1 MRAGLLLAFLA
12 CGAFMPPPAAA
23 SDDAE
28 ALIVQEIEETLLR
41 LNDLGVLGEVPRGGI
56 EVGQSGR
63 VRYELGAVIN
73 ISTDPHGSPV
83 VALTPGGT
91 AERLG
96 IQVGDRV
103 LAINDVA
110 LAESGNPATDIA
122 LAINREDGLLRLK
135 LLRDGHELLVD
146 GEAEA
151 IMVPGFRLR
160 IERPVPPPKPR
171 LRRW

>member
-1 MRAGLLLAFLA
+1 MRGCLLCLLVGCAA
-12 CGAFMPPPAAA
+12 VMPA
-23 SDDAE
+23 SVARGNDAE

-56 EVGQSGR
+56 DVSQSGR

-110 LAESGNPATDIA
+110 LAESGDPATDIA

-146 GEAEA
+146 GAAEA